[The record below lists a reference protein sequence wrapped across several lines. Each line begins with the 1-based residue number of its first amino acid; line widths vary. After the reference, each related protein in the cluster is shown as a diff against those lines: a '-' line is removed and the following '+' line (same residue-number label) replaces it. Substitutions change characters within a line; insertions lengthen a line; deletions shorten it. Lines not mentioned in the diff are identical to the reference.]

1 MLSDATAP
9 NTTFADCSACA
20 HPLLPGPRGLTC
32 LNTDCEL
39 YFEVILAE
47 ADAEAEA
54 RRPRSA
60 PSRRVP

>member
-1 MLSDATAP
+1 MLSNATAP
-9 NTTFADCSACA
+9 ITEFVECSVCA

-39 YFEVILAE
+39 YFEVILE
-47 ADAEAEA
+47 EAEFDT
-54 RRPRSA
+54 RRPVSA